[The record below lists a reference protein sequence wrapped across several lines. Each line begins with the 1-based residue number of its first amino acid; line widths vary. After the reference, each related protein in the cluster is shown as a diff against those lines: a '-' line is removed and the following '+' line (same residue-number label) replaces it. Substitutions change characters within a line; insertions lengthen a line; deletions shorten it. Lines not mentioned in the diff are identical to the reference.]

1 MKLGVH
7 SDGLLTIIKVMKTQ
21 LTLLVVALTFCG
33 FAQAQQPSTGATTP
47 SKLGAPANLKRFNV
61 TIRRFDVHKGIE
73 SGEDFVLPVDSIDE
87 DHAIASTLA
96 NAISWTVKAQGG
108 AVLPVAF
115 CCVAIEERK

>member
-1 MKLGVH
+1 
-7 SDGLLTIIKVMKTQ
+7 MKTR
-21 LTLLVVALTFCG
+21 LVVLAAAFALCG
-33 FAQAQQPSTGATTP
+33 SACAQQPNAGAATP
-47 SKLGAPANLKRFNV
+47 SKLGAPANLRKFNV
-61 TIRRFDVHKGIE
+61 TVRRFDVHKGIE

-115 CCVAIEERK
+115 CCVAIEERR

>member
-1 MKLGVH
+1 
-7 SDGLLTIIKVMKTQ
+7 MKTRFAV
-21 LTLLVVALTFCG
+21 LTAALALCG
-33 FAQAQQPSTGATTP
+33 FAHAQQPNTGAAAP
-47 SKLGAPANLKRFNV
+47 SKLGAPANLKKFSV
-61 TIRRFDVHKGIE
+61 TIRRFDTLKGVD

-115 CCVAIEERK
+115 CCVAVEERK